1 MLAQAQRHRLHLN
14 RVACRT
20 GADIEK
26 KWWKHQPAYG
36 RFSSCQRKEKV
47 VLDGWTRRSRLC
59 RQHIGQ
65 LLHPEELQCRLLLPY
80 GLPPITLTWILAMP
94 SPAAGHFSPRRYYRT
109 ALMAFFFVMGLV
121 FASWA
126 IRIPDIKARLSLG
139 DAALGSILLAAP
151 LGEMLAIAPTAW
163 LLGRIG
169 SRHGIDCA
177 LLLMPVCLVL
187 LGLAPSPALLFAALL
202 CFGFAN
208 NMLNI
213 ALNTQAVD
221 VEILYS
227 RSIMATFHGMW
238 SLGGLVGGL
247 LGAAIAPQG
256 IAPLPHFCAVL
267 CLVLLTL
274 ISLRHWTLPRAV
286 RIGGRQK
293 AKTSGRFRMDAY
305 LLVLGFIALGSMA
318 TEGAM
323 YDWSSV
329 YFADVV
335 QPGEALVRVGYVVC
349 MACMVLGRLTA
360 DGLVNRFGVALV
372 LRLSGLSIAA
382 GLSLAVLFPSLVP
395 ATLGLGL
402 VGYGMASVVPLCYS
416 LAGKSTRVPA
426 RVGISLVSSVS
437 FLGFLGCPPLI
448 GFLSHAAGSLRWA
461 FCPIIALGLSI
472 ALLVPVLRRLQ
483 A

>member
-1 MLAQAQRHRLHLN
+1 MPFLA
-14 RVACRT
+14 
-20 GADIEK
+20 
-26 KWWKHQPAYG
+26 
-36 RFSSCQRKEKV
+36 S
-47 VLDGWTRRSRLC
+47 
-59 RQHIGQ
+59 
-65 LLHPEELQCRLLLPY
+65 
-80 GLPPITLTWILAMP
+80 P
-94 SPAAGHFSPRRYYRT
+94 SVSSPRRYYRT

-126 IRIPDIKARLSLG
+126 VRIPDIKSRLSLG

-177 LLLMPVCLVL
+177 LLLMPACLVL

-221 VEILYS
+221 VELLYS

-238 SLGGLVGGL
+238 SLGGLMGALVGAL
-247 LGAAIAPQG
+247 IAPLG
-256 IAPLPHFCAVL
+256 IAPLPHFCAVF

-274 ISLRHWTLPRAV
+274 LSLRRWTLPRAV
-286 RIGGRQK
+286 RIVGRHTSGS
-293 AKTSGRFRMDAY
+293 ASGRFRMDGY

-329 YFADVV
+329 YFADVIK
-335 QPGEALVRVGYVVC
+335 PDDALLERLGYVVC
-349 MACMVLGRLTA
+349 MGCMVLGRLTA

-372 LRLSGLSIAA
+372 LRLSGLCIAA
-382 GLSLAVLFPSLVP
+382 GLSLAVAFPFLVP

-402 VGYGMASVVPLCYS
+402 VGFGMASVVPLCYS

-472 ALLVPVLRRLQ
+472 ALLVPLLHRLR

>member
-1 MLAQAQRHRLHLN
+1 MSL
-14 RVACRT
+14 
-20 GADIEK
+20 
-26 KWWKHQPAYG
+26 
-36 RFSSCQRKEKV
+36 F
-47 VLDGWTRRSRLC
+47 
-59 RQHIGQ
+59 
-65 LLHPEELQCRLLLPY
+65 
-80 GLPPITLTWILAMP
+80 
-94 SPAAGHFSPRRYYRT
+94 SPAISPSPRRYYRT
-109 ALMAFFFVMGLV
+109 AIMAFFFVMGLV

-126 IRIPDIKARLSLG
+126 IRIPDIKARLMLS
-139 DAALGSILLAAP
+139 DAALGSILLGAP
-151 LGEMLAIAPTAW
+151 LGEMLAIAPSAW

-169 SRHGIDCA
+169 SRHGIDCG
-177 LLLMPVCLVL
+177 LLLLPVCLVM
-187 LGLAPSPALLFAALL
+187 LGLAPSPVLLFAALL
-202 CFGFAN
+202 SFGFIY

-247 LGAAIAPQG
+247 VGAFIAPRG
-256 IAPLPHFCAVL
+256 IAPLPHFCAIL
-267 CLVLLTL
+267 CLVVLTL
-274 ISLRHWTLPRAV
+274 LSLRRWTLPRPV
-286 RIGGRQK
+286 RIIGLHAPGGS
-293 AKTSGRFRMDAY
+293 AGRFRMDAY

-329 YFADVV
+329 YFADVI
-335 QPGEALVRVGYVVC
+335 QPGPDFTRVGYVAC
-349 MACMVLGRLTA
+349 MGCMVLGRLTA
-360 DGLVNRFGVALV
+360 DGLVNRFGVELV
-372 LRLSGLSIAA
+372 LRLSGLCIAA
-382 GLSLAVLFPSLVP
+382 GLSLAVVFPHLIP

-416 LAGKSTRVPA
+416 LAGKSPRVPA

-437 FLGFLGCPPLI
+437 FLGFLSCPPLI
-448 GFLSHAAGSLRWA
+448 GFLSHATGSLRWA

-472 ALLVPVLRRLQ
+472 ALLVPVLRRLR

>member
-1 MLAQAQRHRLHLN
+1 MPGIGALPYSGRALSFCRPRARLHC
-14 RVACRT
+14 VA
-20 GADIEK
+20 
-26 KWWKHQPAYG
+26 
-36 RFSSCQRKEKV
+36 
-47 VLDGWTRRSRLC
+47 
-59 RQHIGQ
+59 
-65 LLHPEELQCRLLLPY
+65 LQCRLPLSASLPAVPLTRI
-80 GLPPITLTWILAMP
+80 LPMP
-94 SPAAGHFSPRRYYRT
+94 FAISASASSPRRYYRT
-109 ALMAFFFVMGLV
+109 AIMAFFFVMGLV

-126 IRIPDIKARLSLG
+126 IRIPDIKARLMLS

-151 LGEMLAIAPTAW
+151 LGEMLAIAPSAW

-177 LLLMPVCLVL
+177 LLLLPVCLVM
-187 LGLAPSPALLFAALL
+187 LGLAPSPVLLFVALL
-202 CFGFAN
+202 CFGFIY

-247 LGAAIAPQG
+247 VGAFIAPRG
-256 IAPLPHFCAVL
+256 IAPLPHFCAIF
-267 CLVLLTL
+267 CLVVLTL
-274 ISLRHWTLPRAV
+274 LSLRRWTLPRPV
-286 RIGGRQK
+286 RIAGLHTPGGS
-293 AKTSGRFRMDAY
+293 AGGRFRMDAY

-329 YFADVV
+329 YFADVI
-335 QPGEALVRVGYVVC
+335 QPGADFIRVGYVAC
-349 MACMVLGRLTA
+349 MGCMVLGRLTA
-360 DGLVNRFGVALV
+360 DGLVNRFDVELV
-372 LRLSGLSIAA
+372 LRLSGLCIAA
-382 GLSLAVLFPSLVP
+382 GLGLAVAFPFLVP

-472 ALLVPVLRRLQ
+472 ALLVPLLHRLR

>member
-1 MLAQAQRHRLHLN
+1 MSFLAAAS
-14 RVACRT
+14 VA
-20 GADIEK
+20 
-26 KWWKHQPAYG
+26 
-36 RFSSCQRKEKV
+36 
-47 VLDGWTRRSRLC
+47 
-59 RQHIGQ
+59 
-65 LLHPEELQCRLLLPY
+65 
-80 GLPPITLTWILAMP
+80 
-94 SPAAGHFSPRRYYRT
+94 SPRRYYRA

-126 IRIPDIKARLSLG
+126 IRIPDIKARLALG
-139 DAALGSILLAAP
+139 DAALGSILLALP

-163 LLGRIG
+163 LLSRVG
-169 SRHGIDCA
+169 SRRGIDCA

-187 LGLAPSPALLFAALL
+187 LALAPSPVLLFIGLL

-221 VEILYS
+221 VELLYS

-247 LGAAIAPQG
+247 VGAFIAPRG
-256 IAPLPHFCAVL
+256 ITPLPHFCAVF
-267 CLVLLTL
+267 CLVLFTL
-274 ISLRHWTLPRAV
+274 VSLRRWTLPRAV
-286 RIGGRQK
+286 RIIGRQ
-293 AKTSGRFRMDAY
+293 TSGKVAGGFRMDAY
-305 LLVLGFIALGSMA
+305 LMVLGFIALGSMA

-335 QPGEALVRVGYVVC
+335 QPGESLVRVGYVVC
-349 MACMVLGRLTA
+349 MGCMVLGRLTA

-372 LRLSGLSIAA
+372 LRLSGLFIAA
-382 GLSLAVLFPSLVP
+382 GLSLAVAFPFLVP

-426 RVGISLVSSVS
+426 RVGISLVSSIS

-472 ALLVPVLRRLQ
+472 ALLVPVLRRLR

>member
-1 MLAQAQRHRLHLN
+1 M
-14 RVACRT
+14 
-20 GADIEK
+20 
-26 KWWKHQPAYG
+26 
-36 RFSSCQRKEKV
+36 
-47 VLDGWTRRSRLC
+47 SRL
-59 RQHIGQ
+59 
-65 LLHPEELQCRLLLPY
+65 
-80 GLPPITLTWILAMP
+80 
-94 SPAAGHFSPRRYYRT
+94 AAAPVASPRRYYRA
-109 ALMAFFFVMGLV
+109 ALMSFFFVMGLV

-126 IRIPDIKARLSLG
+126 IRIPDIKARLALG

-151 LGEMLAIAPTAW
+151 LGQMLAIAPTAW

-187 LGLAPSPALLFAALL
+187 LGLAPTPTLLFAALL

-221 VEILYS
+221 VETLYS

-247 LGAAIAPQG
+247 VGAF
-256 IAPLPHFCAVL
+256 IAPLGITPLTHFCAVF

-274 ISLRHWTLPRAV
+274 VSLRHWTLPRAV
-286 RIGGRQK
+286 RIIGRH
-293 AKTSGRFRMDAY
+293 KTATAGRFRMDAY

-335 QPGEALVRVGYVVC
+335 QPGEALVRVGYVG
-349 MACMVLGRLTA
+349 CMVLGRLTA
-360 DGLVNRFGVALV
+360 DGLINRFGVAPV
-372 LRLSGLSIAA
+372 LRLSGLCIAT
-382 GLSLAVLFPSLVP
+382 GLSLAVAFPYLVP

-426 RVGISLVSSVS
+426 CVGISLVSSVS

-472 ALLVPVLRRLQ
+472 ALLVPVLRRLR